1 MNYTTWRVALKSMP
15 RSKQCI
21 IKLRKYC
28 VVYDNIA
35 KEEKEKYGSKEF
47 VLTYCS
53 LCIKSIYAKAK
64 HKLVNKYSVVNT
76 L

>member
-1 MNYTTWRVALKSMP
+1 VLKSMA

-21 IKLRKYC
+21 IKLRQYC
-28 VVYDNIA
+28 VVYDNIV
-35 KEEKEKYGSKEF
+35 KNEKEKYGSKEF

-53 LCIKSIYAKAK
+53 LCVKSFYAKAK
-64 HKLVNKYSVVNT
+64 LKLLNKYTVVNT